1 MLVFYDSLV
10 EINNFVNHGCFWQL
24 PLLLFTTSILSVM
37 CESTTEVYAVFF
49 LLVSGYEETLSKSF
63 RFFYILVRALT
74 TFILQFVIKT

>member
-10 EINNFVNHGCFWQL
+10 EINDFVNQVCFWQL
-24 PLLLFTTSILSVM
+24 PLLLFTASILSM
-37 CESTTEVYAVFF
+37 ICESPTEVYAVFF

-63 RFFYILVRALT
+63 SFFYILVRALT